1 MTIFETDL
9 QRAKD
14 ELQRAKRK
22 GRWVSLLTFGLY
34 SNASQIEK
42 IERLVEKC
50 EKESIRYGS
59 LLEKAKALDD
69 EILETVIDGA
79 RISISKNT
87 FADFPTIGYPGYPR
101 DWEQLRLMVLSRD
114 NYQCQEKN
122 TYCDGPLQIHHKI
135 PLLKGGTNNADNLL
149 TLCLYHHCSKH
160 PHMRENYYGNLRS

>member
-9 QRAKD
+9 EQAKNELRRA
-14 ELQRAKRK
+14 RTK
-22 GRWVSLLTFGLY
+22 GQWLRLLTFGLY

-50 EKESIRYGS
+50 ERERVKYDS
-59 LLEKAKALDD
+59 LLEKAKVLD
-69 EILETVIDGA
+69 EILETVIDGV

-87 FADFPTIGYPGYPR
+87 FADFPAIGYPGYPP

-122 TYCDGPLQIHHKI
+122 AYCDGPLQIHHRI
-135 PLLKGGTNNADNLL
+135 PLLKGGTNNAHNLL

-160 PHMRENYYGNLRS
+160 PHMREEYYGNLWS

>member
-9 QRAKD
+9 KWAKN
-14 ELQRAKRK
+14 ELQRAKTK
-22 GRWVSLLTFGLY
+22 GQWLRLLTFGLY
-34 SNASQIEK
+34 SNASQIEQ

-50 EKESIRYGS
+50 EREKVEYDS
-59 LLEKAKALDD
+59 LLEKAKALD
-69 EILETVIDGA
+69 ETLETVIDGV

-87 FADFPTIGYPGYPR
+87 FADFPTIGSPGYPR

-122 TYCDGPLQIHHKI
+122 AYCNGPLQIHHKI

-149 TLCLYHHCSKH
+149 TLCLHHHYSKH
-160 PHMRENYYGNLRS
+160 PHMREKYYGNLRS

>member
-9 QRAKD
+9 QQAKD

-22 GRWVSLLTFGLY
+22 GRWGRLLTFGLY

-50 EKESIRYGS
+50 EKESIKYGS
-59 LLEKAKALDD
+59 LLGKAKALD
-69 EILETVIDGA
+69 EILETVIDGV

-87 FADFPTIGYPGYPR
+87 FADFPTLGYPGYPR

-114 NYQCQEKN
+114 NYQCREKDA
-122 TYCDGPLQIHHKI
+122 YCDGPLQIHHRI
-135 PLLKGGTNNADNLL
+135 SLLKGGTNSMDNLL
-149 TLCLYHHCSKH
+149 TLCLYHHYSKH
-160 PHMRENYYGNLRS
+160 PHMREKYYGDLRS